1 MQLSSYH
8 DDDSLNTLFNI
19 KADSFSILSL
29 NCQSLNAKFDQ
40 INIKVQQLRSEGHE
54 FKVICLQE
62 TWLSDD
68 SETALFQI
76 QGYNLVQH
84 GKQCSAHGGL
94 AIYISTKL
102 NFSTV
107 DININSE
114 VWEGQF
120 IEILNIETNKTL
132 IIGNLYRPPHNTND
146 LYQTFIN
153 EFIPILEHL
162 QRVNQEVIIAGD
174 FNIDLLKINEN
185 ATLGDYFNSLV
196 AQSLFPQITLPT
208 RFSDRN
214 CTIIDNF
221 LCKLTHNFKPST
233 TGILMSII
241 SDHLPYFIFLDFI
254 TAKHILNRNQT
265 NAQFPEAFLIGN
277 VLVSDPTTIANK
289 FNTFFAE
296 IGSKLTENMADAEND
311 KFRDYLLNPTIHNFT
326 FQLISEEN
334 TMLVLNHLKSKPSCG
349 YDGISTK
356 LLKVC
361 KHQICKLLTLIINQ
375 MLSNGIFP
383 DDLKIAKV
391 IPLFKKGDQSLLN
404 NYRSISLLPSISK
417 ILERIIFNQI
427 HTYFSTNDLY
437 YSGQYGFREK
447 HSTQMAALELIDRI
461 TQDIDAGS
469 VPIAIFIDLSKAFD
483 TLDHNILIS
492 KLQYYGINGVALR
505 LMRSYLS
512 NRKQFVQFG
521 TYSSNST
528 DILMGVPQGS
538 ILGPLLFIIYIND
551 MARSSDI
558 FKFLSFADDTTL
570 ITKLRINNSL
580 NDELN
585 NFHNWLKSNKLSLNV
600 NKTKAIAF
608 HMHQKVIQLPL
619 LQIAGSVI

>member
-1 MQLSSYH
+1 MFRGVALAGCGAGSDTGWRATGACGGMGVCICVHVWAVGGRCSHACVLLRRRLDAVVYSAHIAYYHTQFPSPTTATSPNNEDILEHFGGLNANSLVHLLHNNTDNDEPDFMQLSSYH
-8 DDDSLNTLFNI
+8 DDDSLNTMFNI

-76 QGYNLVQH
+76 QEYNLVQH

-107 DININSE
+107 DININSQ

-120 IEILNIETNKTL
+120 IEISNIETNKTL

-162 QRVNQEVIIAGD
+162 QRVNREVIIAGD

-196 AQSLFPQITLPT
+196 AQSCFPQITLPT

-233 TGILMSII
+233 TGILISRI

-254 TAKHILNRNQT
+254 TAK
-265 NAQFPEAFLIGN
+265 
-277 VLVSDPTTIANK
+277 
-289 FNTFFAE
+289 
-296 IGSKLTENMADAEND
+296 
-311 KFRDYLLNPTIHNFT
+311 RDYIKKKYKFKCGMLIVLTSFNLN
-326 FQLISEEN
+326 
-334 TMLVLNHLKSKPSCG
+334 
-349 YDGISTK
+349 
-356 LLKVC
+356 
-361 KHQICKLLTLIINQ
+361 
-375 MLSNGIFP
+375 
-383 DDLKIAKV
+383 
-391 IPLFKKGDQSLLN
+391 
-404 NYRSISLLPSISK
+404 
-417 ILERIIFNQI
+417 
-427 HTYFSTNDLY
+427 
-437 YSGQYGFREK
+437 
-447 HSTQMAALELIDRI
+447 
-461 TQDIDAGS
+461 
-469 VPIAIFIDLSKAFD
+469 
-483 TLDHNILIS
+483 
-492 KLQYYGINGVALR
+492 
-505 LMRSYLS
+505 
-512 NRKQFVQFG
+512 
-521 TYSSNST
+521 
-528 DILMGVPQGS
+528 
-538 ILGPLLFIIYIND
+538 
-551 MARSSDI
+551 
-558 FKFLSFADDTTL
+558 
-570 ITKLRINNSL
+570 
-580 NDELN
+580 
-585 NFHNWLKSNKLSLNV
+585 
-600 NKTKAIAF
+600 
-608 HMHQKVIQLPL
+608 
-619 LQIAGSVI
+619 